1 MVVRART
8 VVLWMELNTNM
19 DLMYPLRMVVTIAL
33 VSMDTLARVQKWD
46 VRSWVMMDGTSRWDI
61 PPEWDVYRQIECK
74 FPPWECEA
82 LIFLIY
88 SHLSNKL
95 ISSKFCS
102 PPRLL
107 IYLDQGRHRR
117 GARAQA
123 S

>member
-61 PPEWDVYRQIECK
+61 PPEWDVYRQI
-74 FPPWECEA
+74 
-82 LIFLIY
+82 
-88 SHLSNKL
+88 
-95 ISSKFCS
+95 
-102 PPRLL
+102 
-107 IYLDQGRHRR
+107 
-117 GARAQA
+117 
-123 S
+123 